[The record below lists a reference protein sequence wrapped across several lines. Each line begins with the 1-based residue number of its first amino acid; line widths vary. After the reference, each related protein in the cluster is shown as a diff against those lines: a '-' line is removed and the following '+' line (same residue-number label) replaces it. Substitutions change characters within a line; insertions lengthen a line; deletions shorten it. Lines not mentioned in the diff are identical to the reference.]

1 MQMRRRLPTAAMFI
15 ILLTIANGCKKVE
28 PTVQTENGPGT
39 QMNASISAVPI
50 PTYPLDWENIA
61 YMPTPTGS
69 PSILV
74 PWASGSNKQ
83 IAPEVV
89 NDYARVDGWELVY
102 NTFST
107 SILSNELYFI
117 LYNKY
122 RGILKMFYYVPTNAN
137 FITSTN
143 IVHKLGIEGTYANS
157 ASSPIMKFA
166 ASPIVDYDGK
176 MNQAS
181 VLEPW
186 QVARATWYAFEYE
199 LAYDANMANQSMATC
214 NFLWPVTSNDV
225 TKVTIN
231 GQISG
236 TVNGS
241 MSAPGV
247 DLTVSPN
254 FNSSSTGDGN
264 IIIKGNSDV
273 EKVKPSIT
281 TQLFNSLKNLVT
293 KKLTGGLGGIVE
305 NLFSGIFGGKSGNT
319 EDNVNLKINA
329 NVSLEGSLTSNF
341 LVSSAAL
348 SIPGYNQSNTTG
360 FVPAYNSPLGVFY
373 ISNKPIVV
381 ETEHII
387 PEEDPLGGGTGFGKS
402 QFLYTIKSGSLN
414 LQFNPAVLAIANIQ
428 NQKAEVI
435 VNQTMY
441 TQVGRLETIGDKN
454 YFTGIRVGSDQYAST
469 VVGIRVSFDVVPK
482 NGSKKSKIV
491 KTFKA
496 NMEHVTVVNPP
507 GQEEW

>member
-1 MQMRRRLPTAAMFI
+1 MKKKLPTAAIFI
-15 ILLTIANGCKKVE
+15 ALLAIANGCKKAE
-28 PTVQTENGPGT
+28 PTIETGKELKT
-39 QMNASISAVPI
+39 QMNTSISAVPI

-61 YMPTPTGS
+61 YMPTPSGTS
-69 PSILV
+69 SILV
-74 PWASGSNKQ
+74 PWASGSNRQ
-83 IAPEVV
+83 ISPEVV
-89 NDYARVDGWELVY
+89 NDYKKVDGWELVY

-107 SILSNELYFI
+107 SILSNEQYFI

-122 RGILKMFYYVPTNAN
+122 RGLLKMFYYVPTNAN

-157 ASSPIMKFA
+157 AISPIMKFA

-199 LAYDANMANQSMATC
+199 LAYDANMTNQSMATC
-214 NFLWPVTSNDV
+214 NFIWPVTSNDV

-231 GQISG
+231 GQITG

-241 MSAPGV
+241 MSAPGI

-254 FNSSSTGDGN
+254 FSSSSVGDGN

-281 TQLFNSLKNLVT
+281 TQLFNSLKALVT

-305 NLFSGIFGGKSGNT
+305 NLFSGIFGGKSDNA

-341 LVSSAAL
+341 LVSSAAI

-360 FVPAYNSPLGVFY
+360 FVPAYNTPLGIFY
-373 ISNKPIVV
+373 ISNKPTIL

-387 PEEDPLGGGTGFGKS
+387 PTEDPLGGGTGFGKS
-402 QFLYTIKSGSLN
+402 QFIYTVKSGSLN

-428 NQKAEVI
+428 NQVSEVI
-435 VNQTMY
+435 VDQTMF
-441 TQVGRLETIGDKN
+441 TQVGRSETIGDKK
-454 YFTGIRVGSDQYAST
+454 YFTGIRVGSDQYASNI
-469 VVGIRVSFDVVPK
+469 VGIRVSFDVVPK

-496 NMEHVTVVNPP
+496 KMEHVTIINPP